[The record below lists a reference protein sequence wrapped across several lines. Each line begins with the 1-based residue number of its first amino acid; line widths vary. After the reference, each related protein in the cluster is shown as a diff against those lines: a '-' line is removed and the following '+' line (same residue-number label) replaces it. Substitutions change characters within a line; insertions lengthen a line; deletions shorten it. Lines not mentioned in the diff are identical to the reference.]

1 MRRIEKSIEKLIFN
15 NRPVVVGFFVLVT
28 ALLLWQASYLRP
40 DTNLRKMLPLDHP
53 YIENLFKYKEDLGLG
68 NDVQIAVEN
77 LEGDIFD
84 AAYLEKVQKITD
96 EVYKFDG
103 VDPSNIKSVWT
114 PNVRW
119 TEVTAEGFQGG
130 EVIPADYDGSPASLE
145 KLRANVLRSG
155 QVGRLFADDFR
166 SSIIYVPLL
175 EADEEGKGGVD
186 YRSFPDKL
194 EEIRARYE
202 DDKTRI
208 HVVGF
213 AKKMGDL
220 ISGVKVVLMFGLVSL
235 FITAVI
241 LFVDLRCVRSVG
253 VIAVCSVV
261 AVIWQLGMLQL
272 LGFGLDPYS
281 VLVPFLVFAIA
292 VSHGVQMVNAISVEA
307 QGGADRLSAARAG
320 FYALFTPGMVAL
332 VSDAVGFGTLYIID
346 IGVIRELAVSAG
358 IGVALIILTN
368 LVLHPVLMSYVGIT
382 PKALEHQRAMNLAPS
397 LIWRVIARFAQPRIA
412 LVSLAV
418 AAVVGV
424 AGLYIGWGQQIG
436 DLDRGAP
443 ELWPDPC
450 AEEGSSCGKDYRPE
464 ARYRYNYDVNFVTDN
479 YSVSADVLVV
489 MVETPPDGCNS
500 YAALQKMDELQWEL
514 ENTPGV
520 QSTASI
526 VTATKYVNAALNEG
540 NLKWSVLSRDQ
551 DALNNAMRS
560 LPSGL
565 YNTDCSLAPL
575 IVFLD
580 DHKAATLVRATSTV
594 EAFARKN
601 DDPAV
606 ARFLLAS
613 GNAGIEAA
621 TNAAISKANNTMLVF
636 VYVVVIL
643 LVWAA
648 FRSWRAVVCIMLPL
662 VLTSVLCT
670 ALMVILGIGVKVATL
685 PVVAL
690 GVGIGVDYG
699 IYIYSK
705 LVSYLKEG
713 MALEAAYLETLKSTG
728 KAVWFTGLTLA
739 VGVISWAFSPIKF
752 QADMGILLTF
762 MFLWNMIGALWL
774 LPALANFL
782 LKPALA
788 GKG

>member
-1 MRRIEKSIEKLIFN
+1 MRRIEKSIEKLIFT

-235 FITAVI
+235 FITALI

-424 AGLYIGWGQQIG
+424 AGLYVGWGQQIG

-705 LVSYLKEG
+705 LESHLKEG
-713 MALEAAYLETLKSTG
+713 MVLETAYLETLKSTG